1 MKKLLAII
9 VLGLGLVLFLT
20 NISKAQ
26 ESTTVKIDESQMY
39 VKMTDNLPIK
49 GKKNTVYMGDS
60 MLQQRHG
67 MYTDCL
73 IPLFNDEA
81 KKLGGWTLKIIAN
94 EPLCKSEKGNKS
106 YFPTYVNGIASEEE
120 NNYHYDVK
128 LKGKEDGK
136 YKICLHTGGL
146 NAHCKKKLSSKD
158 FKFGIVFV
166 SEKDSMQRVIEYAG
180 KKGSIVKFIY
190 SEYVDDMA
198 RDAFMREFEVD
209 LNDGNIV
216 AYKGTVFEI
225 IEANNA
231 TITYKVVRHFK
242 N

>member
-1 MKKLLAII
+1 MKKFLGVV
-9 VLGLGLVLFLT
+9 VLGLGLVSFFT
-20 NISKAQ
+20 NVSKAQ

-73 IPLFNDEA
+73 IPLFSDEA

-94 EPLCKSEKGNKS
+94 EPLCKTEKGNKS

-136 YKICLHTGGL
+136 YKICLHTGGF

-158 FKFGIVFV
+158 FKFEIVFV

-180 KKGSIVKFIY
+180 KKGSIIKFIY

-198 RDAFMREFEVD
+198 RDAFMSEFEVD

>member
-1 MKKLLAII
+1 MKKLLGIL
-9 VLGLGLVLFLT
+9 VLGLGLVLFFT
-20 NISKAQ
+20 NVSKAQ
-26 ESTTVKIDESQMY
+26 ESTTAKIDESQMY
-39 VKMTDNLPIK
+39 VMMTDNIPIK

-67 MYTDCL
+67 MYVDCL
-73 IPLFNDEA
+73 IPLFSDEA

-94 EPLCKSEKGNKS
+94 EPLCKMEKGDKS

-136 YKICLHTGGL
+136 YKICLHMGGF

-158 FKFGIVFV
+158 FKFEIVFV

-180 KKGSIVKFIY
+180 KKGSIIKFIY
-190 SEYVDDMA
+190 SEYVDNMA
-198 RDAFMREFEVD
+198 RDAFMREFEID
-209 LNDGNIV
+209 LNNGNIV

>member
-1 MKKLLAII
+1 MKKVILIV
-9 VLGLGLVLFLT
+9 VLGLSLVSFFI
-20 NISKAQ
+20 NVSKAQ

-49 GKKNTVYMGDS
+49 GKKNTVYMGDG

-67 MYTDCL
+67 MYKDCL

-120 NNYHYDVK
+120 NNYHYDVI
-128 LKGKEDGK
+128 LKGKKDGK
-136 YKICLHTGGL
+136 YKICLRTAGF

-158 FKFGIVFV
+158 FKFEIVFV

-180 KKGSIVKFIY
+180 KKGSIIKFIY
-190 SEYVDDMA
+190 SEYVDNMA

>member
-1 MKKLLAII
+1 M
-9 VLGLGLVLFLT
+9 
-20 NISKAQ
+20 
-26 ESTTVKIDESQMY
+26 D
-39 VKMTDNLPIK
+39 
-49 GKKNTVYMGDS
+49 
-60 MLQQRHG
+60 H
-67 MYTDCL
+67 
-73 IPLFNDEA
+73 
-81 KKLGGWTLKIIAN
+81 WT
-94 EPLCKSEKGNKS
+94 KSGPRYWVQSFARARKGNKS
-106 YFPTYVNGIASEEE
+106 YFPTYVNGLGPEE
-120 NNYHYDVK
+120 NDYHYDVK

>member
-1 MKKLLAII
+1 MKKLLGIL
-9 VLGLGLVLFLT
+9 VLGLGLVLFFT

-26 ESTTVKIDESQMY
+26 ESTTAKIDESQMY
-39 VKMTDNLPIK
+39 VMMTDNIPIK

-73 IPLFNDEA
+73 TPLFNDEA

-136 YKICLHTGGL
+136 YKICLHMGGFI
-146 NAHCKKKLSSKD
+146 AHCKKKLSSKD
-158 FKFGIVFV
+158 FKFEIVFV

-180 KKGSIVKFIY
+180 KKGSIIKFIY
-190 SEYVDDMA
+190 SEYVDNMA

>member
-1 MKKLLAII
+1 MKKLLGIV
-9 VLGLGLVLFLT
+9 VLGLSLVSFFI
-20 NISKAQ
+20 NVSKAQ

-49 GKKNTVYMGDS
+49 GKENTVYMGDS

-81 KKLGGWTLKIIAN
+81 KKMGGWTLKIIAN

-106 YFPTYVNGIASEEE
+106 YFPTYVNGKAQEEE
-120 NNYHYDVK
+120 NDYYYDVK
-128 LKGKEDGK
+128 LKGKKDGK
-136 YKICLHTGGL
+136 YKICLHMGVV

-158 FKFGIVFV
+158 FKFEIVFV

-180 KKGSIVKFIY
+180 KKGSIIKFIY
-190 SEYVDDMA
+190 SEFVDNMA
-198 RDAFMREFEVD
+198 RDAFTREFEID

-231 TITYKVVRHFK
+231 TITYKVVKHFK